1 MLDGRD
7 ALTLALST
15 LGELLGERGHAYDLV
30 LIGGGALMLSGLI
43 ERPTKDLDVLA
54 RMELDNLLP
63 AEPLPE
69 PLQVAVRDVAEV
81 LDLDPGW
88 LNGGP
93 TALLDQPLPSGF
105 QERLETRTFGA
116 LTVRIASRVDQVA
129 FKLFAA
135 VDQGPHSKHV
145 SDLRKLAPTSAELVA
160 AARWCR
166 THDPSEGFR
175 ETLVEALRAFG
186 VDDYA

>member
-1 MLDGRD
+1 MLDGRE
-7 ALTLALST
+7 ALTQALST
-15 LGELLGERGHAYDLV
+15 LGALLDERKQPYDLV

-54 RMELDNLLP
+54 RMERDDLLP

-69 PLQVAVRDVAEV
+69 ALQIAIRDVAEI
-81 LDLDPGW
+81 LDLDPAW

-105 QERLETRTFGA
+105 NERLETRTFGA
-116 LTVRIASRVDQVA
+116 LVVRIASRVDQIA
-129 FKLFAA
+129 FKLYAA
-135 VDQGPHSKHV
+135 VDQGPRSKHV
-145 SDLRKLAPTSAELVA
+145 SDLQRLTPTSSELVA
-160 AARWCR
+160 AANWCR
-166 THDPSEGFR
+166 THDPSDGFR
-175 ETLVEALRAFG
+175 ASLVEALQSFG

>member
-1 MLDGRD
+1 MLHGRE
-7 ALTLALST
+7 ALTQALVT
-15 LGELLGERGHAYDLV
+15 LGALMEERGHSYDLV

-54 RMELDNLLP
+54 RMELDNLVP

-69 PLQVAVRDVAEV
+69 PLQMAVRDVPEI
-81 LDLDPGW
+81 LDLDPAW

-93 TALLDQPLPSGF
+93 TSLLDQPLPSGF
-105 QERLETRTFGA
+105 MGRLETRTFGG

-129 FKLFAA
+129 FKRYAA
-135 VDQGPHSKHV
+135 VDQGPRSKHV
-145 SDLRKLAPTSAELVA
+145 SDLRKLAPTSGELVA
-160 AARWCR
+160 AANWCR
-166 THDPSEGFR
+166 THDPSAGFR
-175 ETLVEALRAFG
+175 ESLLEALRAFG